1 MELPK
6 HQFHKNHSE
15 SHCSIELFNYY
26 TDQWLRTWVYK
37 PQISWAGLFPVS
49 TSPPA
54 PKVILR
60 EWLGILGHS
69 RLPEA
74 TRAPLQGHPADTV
87 TDSVST
93 SAVRGALALFH
104 RGVSLGEENSYWT
117 GKGMEGQKWVR
128 MPGYKR
134 CILFHQSGHFV
145 LWQSSHVPG
154 TGSIQTHCTL
164 TQTNNNSTLFTRK

>member
-1 MELPK
+1 MAENLGLQASHLLNWVVPRQ
-6 HQFHKNHSE
+6 HQ
-15 SHCSIELFNYY
+15 
-26 TDQWLRTWVYK
+26 
-37 PQISWAGLFPVS
+37 
-49 TSPPA
+49 PPA
-54 PKVILR
+54 PNVILR

-74 TRAPLQGHPADTV
+74 ARARLRGHPADTV
-87 TDSVST
+87 TASVSA

-104 RGVSLGEENSYWT
+104 CGVSPGEENSYST

-134 CILFHQSGHFV
+134 CLLFHQSGRSV

-154 TGSIQTHCTL
+154 TRASQSHCAL
-164 TQTNNNSTLFTRK
+164 TQTNNNSTLLTRKWCVCKNQWQW